1 MLQPQK
7 LVLNWRLSL
16 PVGILLLLLLYLQ
29 QTNNQAESSFKIRKL
44 EITRDSLREEIRNL
58 TWEVSAARS
67 LSAVQDRARELSLG
81 APTDISFVQTE
92 FSAVALSASGGDQN
106 SP

>member
-1 MLQPQK
+1 MKPWK

-16 PVGILLLLLLYLQ
+16 PVGILLFLLLYLQ
-29 QTNNQAESSFKIRKL
+29 QTNNQAEQGFKIRKL
-44 EITRDSLREEIRNL
+44 EVTRDSLREEIRNL

-67 LSAVQDRARELSLG
+67 LATVQERARQLSLG
-81 APTDISFVQTE
+81 TPTDVSFVPTE
-92 FSAVALSASGGDQN
+92 FSTVALSANQGDKT